1 MIKLYKKYL
10 KKYKLHVIFG
20 PIFKLVEAIFE
31 LLVPFVIKDII
42 NNGINNEILT
52 SEEKISFILRQGG
65 ILLIFALVGLSSTLV
80 CQFFASRASQGVGT
94 SIRNDLY
101 AHINTLSYKELDSF
115 SVSSLL
121 TRMNADINNVQQSVA
136 MLIRLVVRAPFL
148 VIGATILSFTIS
160 YKAGLIFIGAGL
172 LLFVVIFGIM
182 FYAVPNNKK
191 AQAKLDEVTTIT
203 KENLSGNRV
212 VRAFSKQKHEFKR
225 FVDSNVEL
233 KDIQIRVG
241 KINALLNPM
250 TFIVTNIAIITVLY
264 LFGVDYKFNNLQ
276 QGDVSALYN
285 YLLQIQLAVMVV
297 ANLVVIFTKAEASST
312 RINEVFATK
321 SSMKY
326 GEYDTILDEN
336 KTFEFDNV
344 CFRYN
349 ENSNYAVS
357 NISFSITK
365 GMSVGIIGGTG
376 SGKST
381 LVNLMNRFYDCNS
394 GKILFYGRDISS
406 YKKGFVNNKIALVP
420 QKAVLFSGSIR
431 KNLLWGKKDAKEE
444 EMYLALKNSQALE
457 FVLGME
463 DKLDTVLYQGGKNL
477 SGGQKQRLSI
487 ARALVKNSDILILD
501 DSSSALDFKTE
512 ANLRAS
518 IKSLNKTTITISQRA
533 SSIMHSDLIIVLDQ
547 GNIVGIGKHNEL
559 INSCDVYKEI
569 CDSQDLKEDNY
580 A

>member
-42 NNGINNEILT
+42 NNGINNNLLT

-241 KINALLNPM
+241 KINALLNPL
-250 TFIVTNIAIITVLY
+250 TFIITNIAIITVLY

>member
-42 NNGINNEILT
+42 NNGINNNLLT

-336 KTFEFDNV
+336 KAFEFDNV

>member
-42 NNGINNEILT
+42 NNGINNNLLT

-241 KINALLNPM
+241 KINALLNPL

-326 GEYDTILDEN
+326 GEYDTILDDN

>member
-42 NNGINNEILT
+42 NNGINNNLLT

-241 KINALLNPM
+241 KINALLNPL

-444 EMYLALKNSQALE
+444 ELYLALKNSQALE

>member
-1 MIKLYKKYL
+1 MLKLYKKYL

-42 NNGINNEILT
+42 NNGINNKILT

-212 VRAFSKQKHEFKR
+212 VRAFSKQKHEFKK

-241 KINALLNPM
+241 KINALLNPL

>member
-241 KINALLNPM
+241 KINALLNPL

-312 RINEVFATK
+312 RINEVFTTK

-365 GMSVGIIGGTG
+365 GMNVGIIGGTG

-444 EMYLALKNSQALE
+444 ELYLALKNSQALE

-533 SSIMHSDLIIVLDQ
+533 SSIMRSDLIIVLDQ

>member
-1 MIKLYKKYL
+1 MLKLYKKYL

-42 NNGINNEILT
+42 NNGINNELLS
-52 SEEKISFILRQGG
+52 SEEKIFFILRQGG
-65 ILLIFALVGLSSTLV
+65 ILLIFALVGLCSTLV
-80 CQFFASRASQGVGT
+80 CQFFASHASQGVGT
-94 SIRNDLY
+94 SLRNDLY
-101 AHINTLSYKELDSF
+101 AHINTLSYRELDKF
-115 SVSSLL
+115 NVASLL

-160 YKAGLIFIGAGL
+160 YKAGLIFVATGL
-172 LLFVVIFGIM
+172 LLFAVIFGIM
-182 FYAVPNNKK
+182 FYAVPNNKR
-191 AQAKLDEVTTIT
+191 AQAELDEVTTIT

-225 FVDSNVEL
+225 FVDSNIEL

-241 KINALLNPM
+241 KINALLNPL
-250 TFIVTNIAIITVLY
+250 TFIITNIAIITVLY
-264 LFGVDYKFNNLQ
+264 LSGIDYRFSSLE

-297 ANLVVIFTKAEASST
+297 ANLVVIFTKAEASSI
-312 RINEVFATK
+312 RINEVFATT
-321 SSMKY
+321 SSMNY

-336 KTFEFDNV
+336 TPFEFKNA
-344 CFRYN
+344 CFSYS
-349 ENSNYAVS
+349 ENSNNAVS
-357 NISFSITK
+357 NIDFKILK
-365 GMSVGIIGGTG
+365 GMNVGIIGGTG

-381 LVNLMNRFYDCNS
+381 IVNLMNRFYDVNS
-394 GKILFYGRDISS
+394 GEIFFYGRDITS
-406 YKKGFVNNKIALVP
+406 YKKGFVNSKIALVP

-431 KNLLWGKKDAKEE
+431 KNLSWGKKDASEE
-444 EMYLALKNSQALE
+444 EMYLALEKSQALE
-457 FVLGME
+457 FVDGME
-463 DKLDTVLYQGGKNL
+463 EKLDTILYQGGKNL

-533 SSIMHSDLIIVLDQ
+533 SSIMHCDLIIVLDQ
-547 GNIVGIGKHNEL
+547 GNIVGAGKHNEL
-559 INSCDVYKEI
+559 MYNCEVYKEI

>member
-42 NNGINNEILT
+42 NNGINNNLLT

-250 TFIVTNIAIITVLY
+250 TLIITNIAIITVLY

-336 KTFEFDNV
+336 KAFEFDNV

-406 YKKGFVNNKIALVP
+406 YKKGFINNKIALVP

-444 EMYLALKNSQALE
+444 ELYLALKNSQALE

>member
-241 KINALLNPM
+241 KINALLNPL

-406 YKKGFVNNKIALVP
+406 YKKGFINNKIALVP

-444 EMYLALKNSQALE
+444 ELYLALKNSQALE

>member
-233 KDIQIRVG
+233 NDIQIRVG

>member
-42 NNGINNEILT
+42 NNGINNNLLT

-250 TFIVTNIAIITVLY
+250 TFIITNIAIITVLY
-264 LFGVDYKFNNLQ
+264 LFGIDYKFNNLQ

-336 KTFEFDNV
+336 KAFEFDNV

-444 EMYLALKNSQALE
+444 ELYLALKNSQALE

>member
-1 MIKLYKKYL
+1 MLKLYKKYL

-42 NNGINNEILT
+42 NNGINNNLLT

-241 KINALLNPM
+241 KINALLNPL

>member
-42 NNGINNEILT
+42 NNGINNNLLT

-241 KINALLNPM
+241 KINALLNPL

>member
-31 LLVPFVIKDII
+31 LLVPFVIKAII
-42 NNGINNEILT
+42 NNGINNNLLT

-241 KINALLNPM
+241 KINALLNPL

-336 KTFEFDNV
+336 KAFEFDNV

>member
-42 NNGINNEILT
+42 NNGINNNLLT

-250 TFIVTNIAIITVLY
+250 TFIITNIAIITVLY

>member
-42 NNGINNEILT
+42 NNGINNNLLT

-336 KTFEFDNV
+336 KAFEFDNV

-444 EMYLALKNSQALE
+444 ELYLALKNSQALE

>member
-42 NNGINNEILT
+42 NNGINNNLLT

-250 TFIVTNIAIITVLY
+250 TFIITNIAIITVLY
-264 LFGVDYKFNNLQ
+264 LFGIDYKFNNLQ

-336 KTFEFDNV
+336 KAFEFDNV

-444 EMYLALKNSQALE
+444 ELYLALKNSQALE

-518 IKSLNKTTITISQRA
+518 IKSLNKTTITISERA

>member
-1 MIKLYKKYL
+1 MLKLYKKYL

-241 KINALLNPM
+241 KINALLNPL

-365 GMSVGIIGGTG
+365 GMSFGIIGGTG
-376 SGKST
+376 SGIST
-381 LVNLMNRFYDCNS
+381 LVNLMNRLYDCNS
-394 GKILFYGRDISS
+394 GKI
-406 YKKGFVNNKIALVP
+406 
-420 QKAVLFSGSIR
+420 
-431 KNLLWGKKDAKEE
+431 
-444 EMYLALKNSQALE
+444 
-457 FVLGME
+457 
-463 DKLDTVLYQGGKNL
+463 
-477 SGGQKQRLSI
+477 
-487 ARALVKNSDILILD
+487 
-501 DSSSALDFKTE
+501 
-512 ANLRAS
+512 
-518 IKSLNKTTITISQRA
+518 
-533 SSIMHSDLIIVLDQ
+533 
-547 GNIVGIGKHNEL
+547 
-559 INSCDVYKEI
+559 
-569 CDSQDLKEDNY
+569 
-580 A
+580 

>member
-1 MIKLYKKYL
+1 
-10 KKYKLHVIFG
+10 
-20 PIFKLVEAIFE
+20 
-31 LLVPFVIKDII
+31 
-42 NNGINNEILT
+42 
-52 SEEKISFILRQGG
+52 
-65 ILLIFALVGLSSTLV
+65 
-80 CQFFASRASQGVGT
+80 
-94 SIRNDLY
+94 
-101 AHINTLSYKELDSF
+101 
-115 SVSSLL
+115 
-121 TRMNADINNVQQSVA
+121 
-136 MLIRLVVRAPFL
+136 
-148 VIGATILSFTIS
+148 
-160 YKAGLIFIGAGL
+160 
-172 LLFVVIFGIM
+172 
-182 FYAVPNNKK
+182 
-191 AQAKLDEVTTIT
+191 
-203 KENLSGNRV
+203 
-212 VRAFSKQKHEFKR
+212 
-225 FVDSNVEL
+225 
-233 KDIQIRVG
+233 
-241 KINALLNPM
+241 
-250 TFIVTNIAIITVLY
+250 
-264 LFGVDYKFNNLQ
+264 
-276 QGDVSALYN
+276 
-285 YLLQIQLAVMVV
+285 
-297 ANLVVIFTKAEASST
+297 
-312 RINEVFATK
+312 
-321 SSMKY
+321 MKY

-444 EMYLALKNSQALE
+444 ELYLALKNSQALE

>member
-42 NNGINNEILT
+42 NNGINNNLLT

-115 SVSSLL
+115 SVSNLL

-250 TFIVTNIAIITVLY
+250 TFIITNIAIITVLY
-264 LFGVDYKFNNLQ
+264 LFGIDYKFNNLQ

-336 KTFEFDNV
+336 KAFEFDNV

-444 EMYLALKNSQALE
+444 ELYLALKNSQALE

-518 IKSLNKTTITISQRA
+518 IKSLNKTTITISERA

>member
-420 QKAVLFSGSIR
+420 QKVVLFSGSIR